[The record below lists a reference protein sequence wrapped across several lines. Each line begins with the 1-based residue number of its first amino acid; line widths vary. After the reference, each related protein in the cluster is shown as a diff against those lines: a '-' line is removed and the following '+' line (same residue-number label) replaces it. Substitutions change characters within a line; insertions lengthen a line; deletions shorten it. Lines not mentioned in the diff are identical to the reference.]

1 MSFDSEVKAYTKIAL
16 QDAHKVVKQVVRDVM
31 VNTVDRT
38 PVDTGKLKNSWYASF
53 GSPISAVSGRDED
66 SSGGDS
72 FNSAYEVT
80 SKINQSKMGESIFYT
95 NSLKYSEDIELGKSG
110 QAPTGMMRRSMRDAV
125 KGFEKI

>member
-16 QDAHKVVKQVVRDVM
+16 KDAHKVVKEVVNRAM
-31 VNTVDRT
+31 VITVDRT

-53 GSPISAVSGRDED
+53 GSPITAINGRSED
-66 SSGGDS
+66 ASGGDS
-72 FNSAYEVT
+72 LNSAYDVT

-95 NSLKYSEDIELGKSG
+95 NSLKYSADIELGKSG
-110 QAPTGMMRRSMRDAV
+110 KAPTGMMRRSMRDAV

>member
-16 QDAHKVVKQVVRDVM
+16 KDAHKVVREVVNRAM
-31 VNTVDRT
+31 VITVDRT

-53 GSPISAVSGRDED
+53 VSPITAINGRSED
-66 SSGGDS
+66 GQGGDS
-72 FNSAYEVT
+72 LNSAYDVT
-80 SKINQSKMGESIFYT
+80 SKINQSRMGESIFFT